1 MRTLFGSGIKSTALK
16 GRWQCVMLQGYSK
29 QRKARNC
36 DLFKLGLNP
45 LGLLAETR
53 IPGCF
58 VNCAQW
64 TMVGITALTAR
75 SWETVSSLWWLDEV
89 AFERLLY

>member
-1 MRTLFGSGIKSTALK
+1 MRTLFGSGIKLTALK

-45 LGLLAETR
+45 LGLD
-53 IPGCF
+53 G
-58 VNCAQW
+58 
-64 TMVGITALTAR
+64 
-75 SWETVSSLWWLDEV
+75 
-89 AFERLLY
+89 